1 MDIVICK
8 HETQTQICENGEFI
22 FGRNDT
28 KECSPMNERSYA
40 NKRGMNVNSGIS
52 YETTYMS
59 AVYSQMPLYHSPLYH
74 NIAYNYSVTKMRMV
88 SYVVFI
94 VF

>member
-1 MDIVICK
+1 
-8 HETQTQICENGEFI
+8 
-22 FGRNDT
+22 
-28 KECSPMNERSYA
+28 
-40 NKRGMNVNSGIS
+40 MNVNSGIS